1 MKKVNEAKNEKV
13 WVIMDNGFPEQ
24 TNLYDWVMKFEDEDK
39 LIATHD
45 EEPEQDEA
53 GNWYDA
59 NNEWKVVL
67 KRVNRSSQFVETF
80 DSEEEA
86 EDFCFDR
93 IFNYDF
99 QNANEDTGYYDSEK
113 EAEEVIVERL
123 SSVLYIDL
131 EVAKN
136 IYRKSKI
143 VFDIRQKR
151 DAEHKA
157 KITAEHEAR
166 KVWLS
171 VEVPKEAAS
180 ITIDEDFKAAIKW
193 ASEATGN
200 EKSNRMASA
209 LKGLLARNG
218 KDKIETDFWQVLR
231 ILKSQTLIKP
241 VKHYYYE
248 KETY

>member
-1 MKKVNEAKNEKV
+1 MKKNQAKNEQI

-39 LIATHD
+39 LVITHD

-59 NNEWKVVL
+59 NTEWKVIF
-67 KRVNRSSQFVETF
+67 KRVNRSSQFVESF
-80 DSEEEA
+80 ESEEEA
-86 EDFCFDR
+86 ENFCFNR
-93 IFNYDF
+93 IFEYDF
-99 QNANEDTGYYDSEK
+99 NEANEDTSYFYSEK
-113 EAEEVIVERL
+113 EAEDVIIERL
-123 SSVLYIDL
+123 ASNLYIDL

-143 VFDIRQKR
+143 VFSIREKR
-151 DAEHKA
+151 DAEYQA
-157 KITAEHEAR
+157 KVTAEKEAR
-166 KVWLS
+166 KAWLS

-231 ILKSQTLIKP
+231 ILKSQTNIN
-241 VKHYYYE
+241 
-248 KETY
+248 